1 MIVVMTAAMIMMI
14 AMVFVIPMAFMHLPA
29 TLIMVIV
36 RMAPVSSRIRWPLP
50 NPWNPDIPS
59 AANSP
64 VTIDPHEAFSWKRR
78 SYLITN
84 GWWRRADVNL
94 DLAERRNC

>member
-1 MIVVMTAAMIMMI
+1 MIAAMIMMI
-14 AMVFVIPMAFMHLPA
+14 AMVFVVPMAFMHRPA
-29 TLIMVIV
+29 ALIVVIV

-50 NPWNPDIPS
+50 NSWHPDIPP

-64 VTIDPHEAFSWKRR
+64 VAIHPDKTFARKRWP
-78 SYLITN
+78 YLITN

>member
-1 MIVVMTAAMIMMI
+1 MIAAMIMMI
-14 AMVFVIPMAFMHLPA
+14 AMVFVVPMAFMHRPA
-29 TLIMVIV
+29 ALIVVIV

-50 NPWNPDIPS
+50 NSVAIHPDKTF
-59 AANSP
+59 AR
-64 VTIDPHEAFSWKRR
+64 KRWP
-78 SYLITN
+78 YLITN